1 MVYLLHFTHP
11 YKHARHYIGFA
22 ETPATFERR
31 IAHHKAGTG
40 ARLPKV
46 VADTGGTFEVAEVWP
61 DGDRNFERLLKN
73 RHGAGRFCPICKH
86 SKISHD
92 EKHY

>member
-22 ETPATFERR
+22 ETPATFDRR
-31 IAHHKAGTG
+31 IAHHRAGTG

-46 VADTGGTFEVAEVWP
+46 VADTGQYFTHF
-61 DGDRNFERLLKN
+61 
-73 RHGAGRFCPICKH
+73 
-86 SKISHD
+86 
-92 EKHY
+92 